1 MKNTGE
7 KKITGTARTACIVAA
22 VLAFVLAACMLA
34 GSFIVL
40 NLPVQEQQ
48 VTKPFDSGE
57 ASEER
62 SYLEFAYLSDAFAS
76 YSVNENQEFYFVLDE
91 EMIPYIICMRSGSMK
106 KYEDIYNYTFDTTGN
121 LPQPAAGRI
130 EGVPQEMNEE
140 LRALAIE
147 YFNEFWGEDIFN
159 EENFREYVGDYY
171 LDSTIQTKESASV
184 SGFLSLA
191 AYVFVGLGIL
201 FMILLGWKKPVSAEN
216 PAGISKE
223 ASFYLNGEEVTYR
236 NGSVYAGNEEKFS
249 EGNPAAGVIGALI
262 GAAIGCVV
270 WTVVYHLGYMA
281 SVVGLLTAYLAIKG
295 YELLGRKRD
304 IFGNVISILFSV
316 ISIVIGNYVGY
327 AWVITDA
334 LNESAAGR
342 GELTEVLRIMPQL
355 LTEYDLSG
363 AFIRDLVV
371 GLIFGVLA
379 TAKFIVKS
387 SDKKAEKTQ
396 EKAEEIKDA
405 TKE

>member
-7 KKITGTARTACIVAA
+7 KKITGTARTACTVAA

-48 VTKPFDSGE
+48 VTKPFDSSE

-91 EMIPYIICMRSGSMK
+91 EMIPYIICMRSSNME
-106 KYEDIYNYTFDTTGN
+106 KYEDIYNYTFDTTGS

-140 LRALAIE
+140 LRDLAIE

-171 LDSTIQTKESASV
+171 LDSTIQTKENASV
-184 SGFLSLA
+184 SGSLSLA
-191 AYVFVGLGIL
+191 AYIFAGLGVLLI
-201 FMILLGWKKPVSAEN
+201 ILLNWKKPASAEN
-216 PAGISKE
+216 SADISKE
-223 ASFYLNGEEVTYR
+223 ASFHLNGEEVTYR
-236 NGSVYAGNEEKFS
+236 NGGVYAGSEEKFS
-249 EGNPAAGVIGALI
+249 ERNRAAGVIGALI

-281 SVVGLLTAYLAIKG
+281 SIVGLLTAYLAIKG
-295 YELLGRKRD
+295 YELLGKKRD
-304 IFGNVISILFSV
+304 MFGNVISILFSV

-342 GELTEVLRIMPQL
+342 GELTEVLRIMPQF
-355 LTEYDLSG
+355 LTEYDLAG
-363 AFIRDLVV
+363 DFIIDLVV
-371 GLIFGVLA
+371 GLIFGVVA
-379 TAKFIVKS
+379 AVTFIVKPS
-387 SDKKAEKTQ
+387 KKVKKTQKKAE
-396 EKAEEIKDA
+396 EMKDE
-405 TKE
+405 TKV